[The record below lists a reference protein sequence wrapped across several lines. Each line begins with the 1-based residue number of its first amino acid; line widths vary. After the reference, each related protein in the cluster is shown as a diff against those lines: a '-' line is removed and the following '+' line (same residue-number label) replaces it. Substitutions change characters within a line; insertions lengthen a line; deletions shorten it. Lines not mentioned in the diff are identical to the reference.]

1 MTRRNPRHL
10 RFRHALGAPLCRGAE
25 PPALLPL
32 PNGEE
37 HVYDIENDPG
47 ETENLVDTAP
57 MDVLRDELVR
67 GALELGLDLRGY
79 ENPADGI
86 NAMMAVDGSV
96 VLEGGRAD
104 NHYWAY
110 GKDAEK
116 IREEKDGGTDTLWYM
131 AGPDDYVLHCPAN
144 VEKIRIATVVSRP
157 R

>member
-1 MTRRNPRHL
+1 
-10 RFRHALGAPLCRGAE
+10 
-25 PPALLPL
+25 
-32 PNGEE
+32 
-37 HVYDIENDPG
+37 
-47 ETENLVDTAP
+47 

-67 GALELGLDLRGY
+67 GALELGLDLRGH
-79 ENPADGI
+79 ENPADGRERD
-86 NAMMAVDGSV
+86 DGRGW
-96 VLEGGRAD
+96 LRRAGGRAGD

-157 R
+157 RPTRPRASASDRRPSRQPDRVRNLRTGGNRPDRARTATT